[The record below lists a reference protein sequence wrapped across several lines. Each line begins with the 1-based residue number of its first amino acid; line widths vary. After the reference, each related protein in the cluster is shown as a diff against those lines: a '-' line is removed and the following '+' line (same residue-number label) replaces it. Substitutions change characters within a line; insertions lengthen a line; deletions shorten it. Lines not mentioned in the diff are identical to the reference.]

1 MEEWTQTRYKSGV
14 GGNKG
19 REQTK
24 NKCLQGNRT
33 VKTRGGLEQQLEKW
47 ASLGYNAA
55 AAGGGGTGRGED
67 VSKRQCHLLPGSSLS
82 LKGSSTSA
90 LLARASLSQLG
101 IT

>member
-19 REQTK
+19 REQTE

-55 AAGGGGTGRGED
+55 AAGGGGTGRKAKARDKRKVD
-67 VSKRQCHLLPGSSLS
+67 VFLLCKVP
-82 LKGSSTSA
+82 KGLRPT
-90 LLARASLSQLG
+90 QF
-101 IT
+101 